1 MGHEFAGATNGYFR
15 SMLCPVPYCGK
26 AFRTLKVLSTHLKS
40 SIRGNR
46 CGAYIG
52 EIRFRCE
59 CGEICESI
67 DLLKAHAVL
76 HSYSH
81 KDEDSPMQSDHTA
94 IFDMTDADEDSAVVH
109 HSVVM
114 LAEDNIIQD
123 EIESILEPDH
133 ILFSELL
140 LVESDDED
148 DDETYVMH
156 EGDGVLLPSSAPF
169 QLIDFENALAS
180 NPKMREIIEI
190 YQYCTESYS
199 THATYRKFRQLSV
212 FSAYDHL
219 PKNFKDLKRQVHMY
233 VADCHWPSM
242 NVELMGGKYY
252 TPRLLPEDALK
263 IWLSVPS
270 ILDSVRYF
278 NRVYLPHDL
287 LDNSLYDE
295 LIELRQQRINNG
307 EHRYENFADGS
318 HCLNNIREA
327 IPLFREEYVRA
338 IDDGLEVLVCHFG
351 LYEDDFGK
359 NLNSLVTQTIFCLT
373 LCKYRW
379 SFAYF
384 ETEDNLFVVEATT
397 GDASLSGI
405 STLMMMLADG
415 NATKSLGRDQFWS
428 IIVKDLNRLERGRYI
443 SFATVG
449 Y

>member
-1 MGHEFAGATNGYFR
+1 VVGHECAGVATDGYFR

-26 AFRTLKVLSTHLKS
+26 TFRTLKVLSTHLKS

-52 EIRFRCE
+52 VIQFRCE
-59 CGEICESI
+59 CGEMCESI
-67 DLLKAHAVL
+67 DLLNAHAVL

-81 KDEDSPMQSDHTA
+81 QDEDSPMQSDQTD
-94 IFDMTDADEDSAVVH
+94 IFDMTDPDEDSGLVH

-114 LAEDNIIQD
+114 SAEDNIIQD
-123 EIESILEPDH
+123 EIESTLEPDH
-133 ILFSELL
+133 ILFNELS
-140 LVESDDED
+140 LVSDDED
-148 DDETYVMH
+148 EDETYVML
-156 EGDGVLLPSSAPF
+156 EGDGVLQPSSPF
-169 QLIDFENALAS
+169 QLIDFENALIS

-199 THATYRKFRQLSV
+199 THATYRKLRQLSV

-219 PKNFKDLKRQVHMY
+219 PKNFKDLKRHVHMS

-242 NVELMGGKYY
+242 SVELLGGKYY

-263 IWLSVPS
+263 IWFSVPS
-270 ILDSVRYF
+270 ILDSVRFY
-278 NRVYLPHDL
+278 NRVYLPDNL

-295 LIELRQQRINNG
+295 LIEIRQQRINSG

-338 IDDGLEVLVCHFG
+338 IDEGLEVLVCHFG

-373 LCKYRW
+373 LCKCP
-379 SFAYF
+379 
-384 ETEDNLFVVEATT
+384 
-397 GDASLSGI
+397 
-405 STLMMMLADG
+405 
-415 NATKSLGRDQFWS
+415 
-428 IIVKDLNRLERGRYI
+428 
-443 SFATVG
+443 
-449 Y
+449 